1 MYTRRSYWVDG
12 LLLLG
17 LCLLFFWRD
26 LTPVLA
32 DRWSFA
38 AGDFTQQFYAFAHYE
53 AERLH
58 NGQLPLWNPYTF
70 AGHPFLADIQSAV
83 FYPLSLLTILLTSFG
98 GFFSRALEWEALA
111 HFFLAAVFTYLLARR
126 LTRSRVGGLTA
137 AIVLT
142 FSGYLTS
149 YPPLQLA
156 ILETFI
162 WLPLIW
168 LLLEVAAERQ
178 ATGGRAG
185 RWAVAAGLILGAALL
200 AGHPQTGMLV
210 AYGSLAYGLYRF
222 WPRPAA
228 QRWSAWRK
236 PLGLLALFGLS
247 GLGAAAVQ
255 LIPSWEFM
263 ALSTRAGLS
272 FAEAGRGFTTYD
284 LLQIIYPQIGGQFP
298 ALYIGILP
306 LGLIA
311 VALIWVRRAPDAP
324 EQARRNIAFLG
335 WGLLVAVL
343 LSFGA
348 SLGLYFLAYLFV
360 PGWKLFR
367 GQERTIAWAVFAAA
381 LLAGYG
387 AAWLHQRWATPE
399 PVSQL
404 PGSSRTPEKRLAAG
418 FGLVALAAV
427 VMALVFWVGYLAGR
441 DALWGFAAAS
451 LALALFAFLSL
462 IAVRSGRV
470 ALVLAVIALDLFT
483 YNPAHHAGATG
494 QAELGQYR
502 AFLVAPVADEEIFR
516 VANEDALPANYG
528 LLYRLEDLR
537 GASPLHLAAYQE
549 FLARIPAPRA
559 WQLLNVRYVLTWRG
573 ALDAP
578 AERLAEMTGR
588 EGKPI
593 YLYRL
598 AETGPRAWLAGE
610 VIVAAGRELAW
621 QRLAAAEFDP
631 ARQVTLP
638 ALPAGF
644 TPDPACAGQI
654 TWLKREPEHLA
665 LSVTAERACILVLSE
680 LFYPGWRATVDGA
693 AAPILQADAI
703 LRAVPLAPG
712 QHEVRLVYRPTSV
725 LLGGLLSLATVV
737 VALAWL
743 VAGSRIRRP

>member
-1 MYTRRSYWVDG
+1 MHPRHTYWLDIVA
-12 LLLLG
+12 LLS

-26 LTPVLA
+26 LTPVQA

-38 AGDFTQQFYAFAHYE
+38 AGDFTHQFYAFAFYK
-53 AERLH
+53 AERLQ

-98 GFFSRALEWEALA
+98 GFFYRALEWEALA

-126 LTRSRVGGLTA
+126 LTRSRVGGFTA

-178 ATGGRAG
+178 TAG
-185 RWAVAAGLILGAALL
+185 ALTSRWAVAAGLILGVALL

-210 AYGSLAYGLYRF
+210 AYGSLAYGLYRL

-228 QRWSAWRK
+228 TRLSAWRK

-247 GLGAAAVQ
+247 GLGIAAVQ
-255 LIPSWEFM
+255 LIPSREFM
-263 ALSTRAGLS
+263 ALSTRANLS
-272 FAEAGRGFTTYD
+272 FSEAGQGFTSYD
-284 LLQIIYPQIGGQFP
+284 LLQLIYPQIGGQFP
-298 ALYIGILP
+298 AFYIGILP
-306 LGLIA
+306 LGLITL
-311 VALIWVRRAPDAP
+311 ALTAVRRDPDAP
-324 EQARRNIAFLG
+324 EQTRRNIAFLG
-335 WGLLVAVL
+335 WGLLVAIL

-348 SLGLYFLAYLFV
+348 SLGLYFLAYLFI
-360 PGWKLFR
+360 PGWKFFR
-367 GQERTIAWAVFAAA
+367 GQERTIAWAVFVAA

-387 AAWLHQRWATPE
+387 AAWLRQRWATTSALAAP
-399 PVSQL
+399 PNRW
-404 PGSSRTPEKRLAAG
+404 PPEKWLAAG
-418 FGLVALAAV
+418 FGLGALAAV
-427 VMALVFWVGYLAGR
+427 VMALVFWVGYLAGHE
-441 DALWGFAAAS
+441 ALWGFTAAS

-462 IAVRSGRV
+462 LAIRSGRV
-470 ALVLAVIALDLFT
+470 ALALAVIALDLFT

-494 QAELGQYR
+494 QAGLERYR
-502 AFLVAPVADEEIFR
+502 AFLAAPMADPDIFR

-537 GASPLHLAAYQE
+537 GASPLQLAAYQE
-549 FLARIPAPRA
+549 FLARFPAPRA
-559 WQLLNVRYVLTWRG
+559 WQMLNVRYVLTWRG
-573 ALDAP
+573 ALEAP
-578 AERLAEMTGR
+578 AERLAEMTGP

-610 VIVAAGRELAW
+610 VIVAADREAAW
-621 QRLAAAEFDP
+621 RHLTAADFDP
-631 ARQVTLP
+631 ARQVVLPTLP
-638 ALPAGF
+638 TGF

-654 TWLKREPEHLA
+654 TWQERAPERLV
-665 LSVTAERACILVLSE
+665 LSVTTAAPCVLVLSE
-680 LFYPGWRATVDGA
+680 LDYPGWQATVDGV
-693 AAPILQADAI
+693 AAPILQADVI
-703 LRAVPLAPG
+703 LRALTLAPG
-712 QHEVRLVYRPTSV
+712 QHEIRLVYRPASV
-725 LLGGLLSLATVV
+725 LWGGLISLATVIA
-737 VALAWL
+737 ALAWL
-743 VAGSRIRRP
+743 AVGRRTRWQ